1 MHLMSADDTVGQGRL
16 DQIPTEWSLLRLAH
30 DSPSRV
36 GDARNVLVRRYA
48 KAIRNYVGALVRDE
62 QDADEVAHE
71 VVVKL
76 LRGSFAKADPKRGRF
91 RDLLIVATHN
101 QVRTYWSRKLARP
114 VAEVDLATVAART
127 EACSLEVEEA
137 AVWRRA
143 VLDQAWKALEKYEKT
158 HPGSVAWSLLR
169 LRADHP
175 DADTEELAAKLAEK
189 TGRTLE
195 LAAVRQQLRR
205 CRLRFAE
212 GLLEEIAASLDDASP
227 ERVEEELRELGLLGY
242 VGDFLPD
249 DWRTSG
255 ALRDEEG

>member
-1 MHLMSADDTVGQGRL
+1 MSADDAVNNPGRL

-30 DSPSRV
+30 ESPSHV

-76 LRGSFAKADPKRGRF
+76 LRGSFAKADPTRGRF

-101 QVRTYWSRKLARP
+101 LVRTYWSRKLSRP
-114 VAEVDLATVAART
+114 AADIDLAAVAART
-127 EACSLEVEEA
+127 EASSLEEEET
-137 AVWRRA
+137 AVWRAA
-143 VLDQAWKALEKYEKT
+143 VLDQAWKALERYEKG
-158 HPGSVAWSLLR
+158 HPGSVAWTLLR

-175 DADTEELAAKLAEK
+175 DADMEALAARLAEK

-195 LAAVRQQLRR
+195 LPAVRQQLRR
-205 CRLRFAE
+205 CRLRFAQA
-212 GLLEEIAASLDDASP
+212 LLEEVAAGLDEP
-227 ERVEEELRELGLLGY
+227 TPQRVEEELRELGLLDY
-242 VGDFLPD
+242 VGDFLPA
-249 DWRTSG
+249 DWRTTG
-255 ALRDEEG
+255 ALRDEGI